1 MHLVGVGP
9 NEVID
14 LATLNL
20 TVMQYCI
27 TRRIMMS
34 FPKIGAHYSQIILNS
49 FATYYSQFQHNL
61 QRPSDECLCH
71 AISSNRIT

>member
-27 TRRIMMS
+27 NDV
-34 FPKIGAHYSQIILNS
+34 L
-49 FATYYSQFQHNL
+49 
-61 QRPSDECLCH
+61 
-71 AISSNRIT
+71 